1 MSITDAAVEVFG
13 QECIEGILDVF
24 AFMAVLGKVAIKAG
38 HFGGDAPLDWGE
50 SR

>member
-1 MSITDAAVEVFG
+1 MSVTDPAIEVLG
-13 QECIEGILDVF
+13 QECIECILESF
-24 AFMAVLGKVAIKAG
+24 AATTVLGKVAIKAG